1 MKSICCGG
9 RPLVIIVD
17 DLQWADDFALEM
29 VEAFTSSLSTTVMS
43 NVQCSGGLLMLGSYR
58 DNEVDPDGF
67 LKKLIPRMSQ
77 AKGNLRVAELP
88 VKELLES
95 DINSMLS
102 SKLCLP
108 MRYTRHLAK
117 LVHKKTRGNPYHIE
131 EFLVSVISNNMLRF
145 SVKERRWT
153 WDDEVIDLQM
163 ISEGVAELLARKL
176 RQLPKDILQTLKIC
190 SCLGSQVN
198 RSTIRRL
205 DSGNLP
211 FSLLESLDA
220 AVNEGLM
227 EKAFHLYRFV
237 HDILKESVY
246 NLIPES
252 GRMNLHKK
260 LGLTLI
266 KYSEDI
272 SEVASIAVDQ
282 INVCKDHV
290 DLSMEE
296 RSLFAQL
303 NLNEG
308 KKSTAMSSFA
318 QARDYVEAG
327 ISFLSESNWT
337 NQYMLSLELFELS
350 VEICFMDGNTSSV
363 LSRLNQILSNAT
375 SFEDTLNA
383 RSFLMNLLAASGKY
397 EDAIA
402 QCIGVLSN
410 LGEVFPSDIS
420 SDDGMKVIEN
430 SRALLRGITKD
441 QFMLLPKMTNPLKLK
456 TMKFLALLCSYSHVS
471 RTSLI
476 PLVSYRMVEL
486 TLHFGFTDDSVVGI
500 AMLGYSFTTATNDIR
515 EGYRITKIATLI
527 IEEESSINEHTLRA
541 KLARF
546 PLGQGRYCV
555 EPFQSNRLYY
565 IDMYKSCMA
574 TGDVER

>member
-9 RPLVIIVD
+9 CPLVIIVD

-29 VEAFTSSLSTTVMS
+29 VEAFTSSLSTTVMC

-67 LKKLIPRMSQ
+67 LKKLIARMSQ

-145 SVKERRWT
+145 SVKERRWI

-176 RQLPKDILQTLKIC
+176 HQLPKDILQTLKIC

-308 KKSTAMSSFA
+308 KKSTAMSS
-318 QARDYVEAG
+318 
-327 ISFLSESNWT
+327 S
-337 NQYMLSLELFELS
+337 
-350 VEICFMDGNTSSV
+350 
-363 LSRLNQILSNAT
+363 
-375 SFEDTLNA
+375 
-383 RSFLMNLLAASGKY
+383 
-397 EDAIA
+397 
-402 QCIGVLSN
+402 
-410 LGEVFPSDIS
+410 
-420 SDDGMKVIEN
+420 
-430 SRALLRGITKD
+430 
-441 QFMLLPKMTNPLKLK
+441 
-456 TMKFLALLCSYSHVS
+456 
-471 RTSLI
+471 
-476 PLVSYRMVEL
+476 
-486 TLHFGFTDDSVVGI
+486 
-500 AMLGYSFTTATNDIR
+500 
-515 EGYRITKIATLI
+515 
-527 IEEESSINEHTLRA
+527 
-541 KLARF
+541 
-546 PLGQGRYCV
+546 
-555 EPFQSNRLYY
+555 
-565 IDMYKSCMA
+565 
-574 TGDVER
+574 

>member
-9 RPLVIIVD
+9 CPLVIIVD

-29 VEAFTSSLSTTVMS
+29 VEAFTSSLSTTVTC

-67 LKKLIPRMSQ
+67 LKKLIARMSQ

-145 SVKERRWT
+145 AVKERRWI

-176 RQLPKDILQTLKIC
+176 HQLPKDILQTLKIC

-227 EKAFHLYRFV
+227 ERAFHLYRFV

-246 NLIPES
+246 NLIP
-252 GRMNLHKK
+252 GRSSTLKIFPK
-260 LGLTLI
+260 LLALPSIRSMYAKITLI
-266 KYSEDI
+266 SAWRNDHYLHS
-272 SEVASIAVDQ
+272 SI
-282 INVCKDHV
+282 
-290 DLSMEE
+290 
-296 RSLFAQL
+296 
-303 NLNEG
+303 LNEG

-363 LSRLNQILSNAT
+363 LSRLNQILTNAT

-383 RSFLMNLLAASGKY
+383 TSFLMNLLAASGKY
-397 EDAIA
+397 EDTIA
-402 QCIGVLSN
+402 QCIG
-410 LGEVFPSDIS
+410 
-420 SDDGMKVIEN
+420 
-430 SRALLRGITKD
+430 RG
-441 QFMLLPKMTNPLKLK
+441 
-456 TMKFLALLCSYSHVS
+456 
-471 RTSLI
+471 
-476 PLVSYRMVEL
+476 
-486 TLHFGFTDDSVVGI
+486 
-500 AMLGYSFTTATNDIR
+500 
-515 EGYRITKIATLI
+515 
-527 IEEESSINEHTLRA
+527 
-541 KLARF
+541 
-546 PLGQGRYCV
+546 
-555 EPFQSNRLYY
+555 
-565 IDMYKSCMA
+565 
-574 TGDVER
+574 